1 MKPDFQA
8 SVVFHPLDTK
18 LQQQGGDVEM
28 QDKGLE
34 NASNMARSHKQSG
47 WGTHRQQATDLT
59 NTDQKFW

>member
-1 MKPDFQA
+1 
-8 SVVFHPLDTK
+8 
-18 LQQQGGDVEM
+18 M

-34 NASNMARSHKQSG
+34 NAGNTARSHKQSG